1 MHSTIKY
8 YPDDPWRLSEA
19 CFDPRNLNK
28 YESIFALGNG
38 YLGTRAATEE
48 SYLGEQRDTFIAG
61 SFDKFGS
68 EASELP
74 NLADIFQLKILLN
87 GQLLDLTSGTVTAY
101 LRTLNLKTGELTR
114 EFVWTIGGAAYQ
126 FRFSRFVS
134 LANRHLLGEKVQIT
148 PLTAAAQL
156 KMTVGIDG
164 QVTNRGTQH
173 FNDDIKRLYPEHTLQ
188 LLTQTNTSQ
197 INFVI
202 TSSHRF
208 DGEDSQMIDAKT
220 AMLRRKLVSTYH
232 LTLAAKQTL
241 NFENISTIYTSR
253 DNDCVYH
260 DRQSLQ
266 QRGLDQ
272 AKALRDQTYD
282 QLVHASAQA
291 WLDQVWGPL
300 PLVITS
306 TDFRDQLALNFARYH
321 LQIMTP
327 AHDPR
332 MNIGAKGLSGEGYK
346 GHTFWDTDL
355 FMLPYFIFT
364 APAVARSLVT
374 YRYLTLPGARQ
385 KAAADGYTGAQYP
398 WESAWITEGETA
410 SVWGATD
417 IVTGKATK
425 IWSGFIEQ
433 HITADV
439 AFGVNEYI
447 EATQDQQFA
456 REMGTE
462 IILDTGRFWASR
474 LDWQGAKQRYEIRDV
489 IGPDEYKE
497 HANNNAF
504 TNYMA
509 HWNMSL
515 ALELVKKLPQTDPVL
530 YARLDQQMNLHKLH
544 EDLGT
549 KLPLLYV
556 PEPNQDEI
564 IPQDDA
570 YLSKQNIDL
579 SKYLTLGTVDE
590 LFDHFSLDQI
600 NELQVTKQADVILLL
615 YMFEDKFAKSVKQK
629 NWDYYE
635 PRTTHDSS
643 LSRCTYTNFAADL
656 GLDDKAYWYYQQARD
671 IDLGPNMK
679 SSDAGVHAASLAGI
693 WLMTIFGFGGVRY
706 LNGKLRVAP
715 NLPAAWQRLD
725 FYLWWHS
732 QKLHFVEDANQ
743 VTVLNVTATANVSI
757 CANEQNYPVPTDQP
771 LVIKRRGINE

>member
-1 MHSTIKY
+1 
-8 YPDDPWRLSEA
+8 
-19 CFDPRNLNK
+19 
-28 YESIFALGNG
+28 
-38 YLGTRAATEE
+38 
-48 SYLGEQRDTFIAG
+48 
-61 SFDKFGS
+61 
-68 EASELP
+68 
-74 NLADIFQLKILLN
+74 
-87 GQLLDLTSGTVTAY
+87 
-101 LRTLNLKTGELTR
+101 
-114 EFVWTIGGAAYQ
+114 
-126 FRFSRFVS
+126 
-134 LANRHLLGEKVQIT
+134 
-148 PLTAAAQL
+148 
-156 KMTVGIDG
+156 
-164 QVTNRGTQH
+164 
-173 FNDDIKRLYPEHTLQ
+173 
-188 LLTQTNTSQ
+188 
-197 INFVI
+197 
-202 TSSHRF
+202 
-208 DGEDSQMIDAKT
+208 
-220 AMLRRKLVSTYH
+220 
-232 LTLAAKQTL
+232 
-241 NFENISTIYTSR
+241 
-253 DNDCVYH
+253 
-260 DRQSLQ
+260 
-266 QRGLDQ
+266 
-272 AKALRDQTYD
+272 
-282 QLVHASAQA
+282 
-291 WLDQVWGPL
+291 
-300 PLVITS
+300 
-306 TDFRDQLALNFARYH
+306 
-321 LQIMTP
+321 
-327 AHDPR
+327 
-332 MNIGAKGLSGEGYK
+332 
-346 GHTFWDTDL
+346 
-355 FMLPYFIFT
+355 
-364 APAVARSLVT
+364 
-374 YRYLTLPGARQ
+374 
-385 KAAADGYTGAQYP
+385 
-398 WESAWITEGETA
+398 
-410 SVWGATD
+410 
-417 IVTGKATK
+417 
-425 IWSGFIEQ
+425 
-433 HITADV
+433 
-439 AFGVNEYI
+439 
-447 EATQDQQFA
+447 
-456 REMGTE
+456 
-462 IILDTGRFWASR
+462 
-474 LDWQGAKQRYEIRDV
+474 
-489 IGPDEYKE
+489 
-497 HANNNAF
+497 
-504 TNYMA
+504 
-509 HWNMSL
+509 MSL